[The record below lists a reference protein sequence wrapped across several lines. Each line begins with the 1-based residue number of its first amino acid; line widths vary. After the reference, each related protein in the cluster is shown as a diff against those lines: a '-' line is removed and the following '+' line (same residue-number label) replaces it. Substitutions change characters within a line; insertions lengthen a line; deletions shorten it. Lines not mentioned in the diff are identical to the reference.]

1 VRSMKPETYR
11 ITNASGVYRDA
22 AGEKAMD
29 IALFYIIACIF
40 MGVSAFLSGLQW
52 SEANGVF
59 DYLKLVLLRKPF
71 IPVVTV
77 LIFILSG
84 VMTQV
89 GKHAFSLS
97 YYEIS
102 IIWLATSWI
111 AIAVLW
117 IVNGIKPSTAELVG
131 IVFCHAG
138 LAVSTIARMAERV

>member
-1 VRSMKPETYR
+1 
-11 ITNASGVYRDA
+11 
-22 AGEKAMD
+22 MD
-29 IALFYIIACIF
+29 IALFYVIACVF

-52 SEANGVF
+52 SEASGVS
-59 DYLKLVLLRKPF
+59 DYLKLVLIRKPF
-71 IPVVTV
+71 IPAVTV

-89 GKHAFSLS
+89 GKHAFCLS

-117 IVNGIKPSTAELVG
+117 VVNGIKPSVSELVG
-131 IVFCHAG
+131 IVFCHVG
-138 LAVSTIARMAERV
+138 LAVSAVSRIAERV